1 MRDKKGIALVMILI
15 FLFLISALI
24 MENTLSSN
32 LQLEL
37 ITSSRAYLQA
47 YSLAWGGVNYG
58 LGILS
63 KDEDLKI
70 DWLGEEWA
78 KGPFI
83 LEEGEGKVKI
93 WIEDEMGKVD
103 VNILEKAK
111 GKEKRDRIEQL
122 LELCDLLNTSYS
134 FVPALI
140 DWIDADGEVTVLP
153 FITGENAGAEDEYYT
168 YLPNPYPAKNL
179 PLDVPEEILWIKGMN
194 KELWEGND
202 EMQGWKELITIWGSG
217 KVNLNTCPSPVFR
230 ATLQVYSSEAI
241 DDALIEEIIEM
252 RRDTPL
258 SRVDDLSPYL
268 QSKVISHLRK
278 SSLLG
283 FSSSLFRIKS
293 EAEVEGVKVYIE
305 SVWERKMDGFR
316 VKYVKVE

>member
-1 MRDKKGIALVMILI
+1 
-15 FLFLISALI
+15 

-268 QSKVISHLRK
+268 QSKVISRLRK

-293 EAEVEGVKVYIE
+293 EAEVEGVKVSIE

>member
-1 MRDKKGIALVMILI
+1 MILI

-37 ITSSRAYLQA
+37 ITSSRAYLQS

-202 EMQGWKELITIWGSG
+202 EMQGWKELITIWGSR

-268 QSKVISHLRK
+268 QSKVISRLRK

-293 EAEVEGVKVYIE
+293 EAEVEGVKVSIE
-305 SVWERKMDGFR
+305 SVWERRMDGFR